1 MLEDL
6 ANCDFWR
13 GVLIGIVRPGSRQRG
28 VDIEI
33 AGPTGFPVRH
43 PVGAFEL
50 RNSALG
56 HEYDPGELI
65 ELGEAVERG
74 LPRLG
79 VQRRRQDGRKECCEE
94 RSHVNQTRRSQ
105 ERSLL
110 MKEFL
115 TQRLDASRDLYLLAL
130 ALGERGPHQF
140 GRLIQEARLHFIYV
154 IEEARVAGLD
164 TLDIQ
169 NLLARQSIDP
179 GDEMRPD
186 LLERLDEML
195 RTRVYLR

>member
-1 MLEDL
+1 ML
-6 ANCDFWR
+6 
-13 GVLIGIVRPGSRQRG
+13 
-28 VDIEI
+28 
-33 AGPTGFPVRH
+33 T
-43 PVGAFEL
+43 
-50 RNSALG
+50 
-56 HEYDPGELI
+56 
-65 ELGEAVERG
+65 
-74 LPRLG
+74 
-79 VQRRRQDGRKECCEE
+79 
-94 RSHVNQTRRSQ
+94 QTRRSQ

-140 GRLIQEARLHFIYV
+140 SKLIQEARLHFIFV

-169 NLLARQSIDP
+169 NLLARQNIDLV
-179 GDEMRPD
+179 DEMRPD

-195 RTRVYLR
+195 RTHAYPR